1 MFKIINRQRKES
13 SVEIRI
19 EKGIEWTEE
28 ITVGENDLATVLGS
42 GSVAVFSTPSMIA
55 LMERTSLKLVQQY
68 LPEGHTTVGIEVS
81 VKHLRATPPGMK
93 VSCRSKLTGV
103 DGNKLSFELEASDE
117 RGRIGVGSHV
127 RYIVETDRFV
137 KKTKEG

>member
-1 MFKIINRQRKES
+1 VDINL
-13 SVEIRI
+13 
-19 EKGIEWTEE
+19 EKGIERTEE
-28 ITVGENDLATVLGS
+28 ITVGEKDLATVLGS
-42 GSVAVFSTPSMIA
+42 GSVGVFSTPSMIA

-93 VSCRSKLTGV
+93 VSCRSKLVGV
-103 DGNKLSFELEASDE
+103 DGKKLTFELESSDE
-117 RGRIGVGSHV
+117 RGRIGEGSHV

-137 KKTKEG
+137 KKAKEG